1 MHVAILIFPN
11 VQLLDVVGPMDVFSE
26 ASKQSGNGAAYR
38 ISLIGLRS
46 GAVTA
51 SNGVQIVPDLTIA
64 DDMSDIDTLLVPGQQ
79 DRSALDEREMPLGWL
94 VKQSRQIRRLGSICS
109 GASILAAAGLL
120 DGKRVTTHWQLYRQL
135 ASRHPLI
142 NVIPDKTCIK
152 DGQIYTSAGVTAG
165 MDLALQMVGEDL
177 GKSVTMRVARE
188 LIIFPQRQGGQLQFS
203 ETSCGML
210 SPVNRS
216 MQQLQQWVQQNLD
229 KPLTVEQLALQAGMS
244 LRNFMA
250 AFEDY
255 SNTSP
260 TEFIEASR
268 TIAASKLLRET
279 DLSVAKIASLCGFRD
294 CRELRFAFR
303 RCYGAS
309 PVGYRRSFL
318 TSSALAIPLA

>member
-26 ASKQSGNGAAYR
+26 ASKQSGNSAAYR
-38 ISLIGLRS
+38 ISLVGLRS

-51 SNGVQIVPDLTIA
+51 SNGVQIVPDLTIS

-94 VKQSRQIRRLGSICS
+94 VKQSRHIRRLGSICS

-120 DGKRVTTHWQLYRQL
+120 DGKRATTHWQLYRQL

-142 NVIPDKTCIK
+142 QVIPDKTCIK

-165 MDLALQMVGEDL
+165 MDLALQMVEEDL

-188 LIIFPQRQGGQLQFS
+188 LIIFPQRLGGQLQFS

-229 KPLTVEQLALQAGMS
+229 KPLTVEHLALQAGMS
-244 LRNFMA
+244 LRNFVA

-255 SNTSP
+255 SKTSP
-260 TEFIEASR
+260 TEFIEATR
-268 TIAASKLLRET
+268 TIEASKLLRET
-279 DLSVAKIASLCGFRD
+279 DLAVSKIASLCGFRD

-303 RCYGAS
+303 RRYGAS
-309 PVGYRRSFL
+309 PVGYRRSFQAA
-318 TSSALAIPLA
+318 TATA